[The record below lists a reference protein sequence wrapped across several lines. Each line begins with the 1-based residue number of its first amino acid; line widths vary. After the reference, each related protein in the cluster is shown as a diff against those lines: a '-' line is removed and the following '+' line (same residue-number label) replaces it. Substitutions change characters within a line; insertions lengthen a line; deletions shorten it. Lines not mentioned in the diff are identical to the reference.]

1 MDLSNATAAEIGRG
15 LQAGALDAV
24 DVTAF
29 FLDRIAATDN
39 TAVYTTVTADRA
51 RAEAQ
56 ASALRLKRGNS
67 RGLLDGVPISWKDLF
82 DLAGTVTTCGSA
94 LYRNNPPADVDAA
107 AVAHAADAGMVSLGK
122 VGLAEFA
129 FSGLGLNPHYGTPV
143 NPHDPNTPRAP
154 GGSSG
159 GSGVAVAAGLAPVS
173 IGTDTGG
180 SVRIP
185 AAFNGLVGYK
195 SSERHIDKR
204 GLAALSPTLDT
215 IGPLARSVEDCILL
229 ERVLRGRK
237 AAVMAPAP
245 LDGVTLIVPTNV
257 VFDGAE
263 TAIVANFDASV
274 EKLARAGVRV
284 QRVHVPVL
292 DDVLA
297 LAQYGSLA
305 WAEAWHMLRHI
316 LEGPDYTKMDFRVWH
331 DLSLGKTMSAD
342 DLLHILEGHRRV
354 QATLNDLLGADSL
367 LAMPTTKNTAPAI
380 ADLEASWQTF
390 NIHNWMALANTNLG
404 NILGVCALTL
414 PNGTNANAMPTGFMV
429 YAPGGAEERLF
440 AQGLSIES
448 ALRG

>member
-56 ASALRLKRGNS
+56 AAALRLKRGNS

-82 DLAGTVTTCGSA
+82 DVAGTVTTCGSA
-94 LYRNNPPADVDAA
+94 LYRNNPPAEVDAA

-143 NPHDPNTPRAP
+143 NPHDTDTPRAP

-245 LDGVTLIVPTNV
+245 LDGATLIVPTSV

-263 TAIVANFDASV
+263 EAIVANFDASV

-284 QRVHVPVL
+284 RRVHVPVL

-342 DLLHILEGHRRV
+342 DLLHILDGHRRV
-354 QATLNDLLGADSL
+354 QATLNDLLGADSQ
-367 LAMPTTKNTAPAI
+367 I
-380 ADLEASWQTF
+380 
-390 NIHNWMALANTNLG
+390 G
-404 NILGVCALTL
+404 
-414 PNGTNANAMPTGFMV
+414 
-429 YAPGGAEERLF
+429 
-440 AQGLSIES
+440 
-448 ALRG
+448 